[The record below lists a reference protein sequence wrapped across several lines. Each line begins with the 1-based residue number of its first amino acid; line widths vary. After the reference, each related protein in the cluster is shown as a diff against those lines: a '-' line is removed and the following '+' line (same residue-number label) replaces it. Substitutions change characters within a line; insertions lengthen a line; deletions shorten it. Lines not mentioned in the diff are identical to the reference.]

1 MKKMMECKTCGAMI
15 AKSAKTC
22 PQCGAQQTPTALL
35 IVAYVIAGIGFFFLF
50 LLIFSGVLG
59 DTDGTDEQ
67 NDSEPSTVDAQEEP
81 ANVPEEPEEPEEAEP
96 APIEITAEQL
106 WSEYSA
112 NEVAASDL
120 YEGETL
126 LISGT
131 IQGISEDILT
141 NDPCIT
147 LSSGDALGVYG
158 IQCFF
163 TNDAD
168 RETISK
174 LSNGEYI
181 TIKGRCTGKT
191 IVVQLTNCVLP

>member
-1 MKKMMECKTCGAMI
+1 MKKMMECKTCGSMI

-22 PQCGAQQTPTALL
+22 PQCGAQQHVAALTAC
-35 IVAYVIAGIGFFFLF
+35 YVIIVITAFAIFLIIFGDLFRGGDGAETNNNAG
-50 LLIFSGVLG
+50 FSA
-59 DTDGTDEQ
+59 
-67 NDSEPSTVDAQEEP
+67 DSIQEEE
-81 ANVPEEPEEPEEAEP
+81 VEP

-120 YEGETL
+120 YDGETL

-168 RETISK
+168 REAISN